1 MKMKSIGIAL
11 ACVGAAVLLAACGDK
26 GGSASSAAAS
36 APTGQL
42 NVGIIQLV
50 EHQALDAANK
60 GIVDELA
67 ARGIGFHLM
76 AARGYK
82 DGGKIKIDQQNA
94 QADQSNMKNIAQRF
108 VSNNS
113 ALIFAIATPAA
124 QTVANTTKTIPI
136 VGTAITDYQ
145 TARLVKSNEKPGT
158 NVTGSSD
165 MNPIAE
171 QAQLIKDFVPNLKTL
186 GVIYNSSEVN
196 SEVQVNAL
204 KTVAQKMGVTLKIA
218 TVSNV
223 NDIQQAANSLVG
235 KVQAI
240 YIPTDNV
247 LASAMPTLIKVTNQ
261 AKLPVICGEP
271 NMVKNGGLA
280 TIGIDYYELG
290 KIAGDMGA
298 DILDGKSKPENMAIR
313 YQQQFKAMVNAKTAK
328 EIGIQ
333 IPDSVKSKAEIIQ

>member
-1 MKMKSIGIAL
+1 M
-11 ACVGAAVLLAACGDK
+11 
-26 GGSASSAAAS
+26 
-36 APTGQL
+36 
-42 NVGIIQLV
+42 

-67 ARGIGFHLM
+67 ARG
-76 AARGYK
+76 YK
-82 DGGKIKIDQQNA
+82 DGEKIKIDQQNA
-94 QADQSNMKNIAQRF
+94 QADQSNMKSIAQRF

-204 KTVAQKMGVTLKIA
+204 KTVVQKMGVTLKIA

-261 AKLPVICGEP
+261 AKLLVICGEP

-280 TIGIDYYELG
+280 TIGIDYYELCLLYTSPSPRD
-290 KIAGDMGA
+290 A
-298 DILDGKSKPENMAIR
+298 
-313 YQQQFKAMVNAKTAK
+313 
-328 EIGIQ
+328 
-333 IPDSVKSKAEIIQ
+333 

>member
-60 GIVDELA
+60 GIVDEL
-67 ARGIGFHLM
+67 

-271 NMVKNGGLA
+271 NMVKKGGLA

>member
-1 MKMKSIGIAL
+1 M
-11 ACVGAAVLLAACGDK
+11 
-26 GGSASSAAAS
+26 
-36 APTGQL
+36 
-42 NVGIIQLV
+42 
-50 EHQALDAANK
+50 
-60 GIVDELA
+60 
-67 ARGIGFHLM
+67 
-76 AARGYK
+76 
-82 DGGKIKIDQQNA
+82 
-94 QADQSNMKNIAQRF
+94 
-108 VSNNS
+108 SNNS

-204 KTVAQKMGVTLKIA
+204 KPVAQKMGVTLKIA